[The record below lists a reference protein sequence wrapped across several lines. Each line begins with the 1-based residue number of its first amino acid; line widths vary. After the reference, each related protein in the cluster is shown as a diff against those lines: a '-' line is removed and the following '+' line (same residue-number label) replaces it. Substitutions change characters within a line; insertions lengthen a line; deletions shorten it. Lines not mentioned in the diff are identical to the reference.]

1 LQEDLTTK
9 IFLWQDLILIF
20 DKGLFLAYRFAI
32 IGGGLTATSMLCQ
45 VVDRLAAMGDSGR
58 PLCEA
63 LTIVVYEKE
72 NQIGPGLPHSE
83 QNVLP
88 LHITNMCAQE
98 MSVRADKPGEF
109 FHWLIENIDTAKQL
123 STDLYRA
130 VSETDRSRQCCH
142 YPRALMGE
150 YLKSQFKEAV
160 HSAENLGVSVELY
173 PACEVT
179 DLYQEAGCHH
189 LIVEKSAGQPPTI
202 RHHADAVLLATGHW
216 FEESK
221 GQTYYSSP
229 WPAAMLLDT
238 IPKSADVAILG
249 SSLSAIETALTLS
262 SDGKF
267 LRSSAGTLS
276 FLPADTSRKLTLYS
290 RRGLLPRVRGRR
302 VNRRNIFLTCEKLR
316 DLIKSHPFSL
326 NISLI
331 FDLFK
336 REMAAAYSQAVDWQK
351 AVQPFDDV
359 QQLLRHDIT
368 IARNGDGHN
377 DQCIWQTILAE
388 VVPMARELYL
398 NFSSSERKHFDEKYT
413 TLFFMHVATQPL
425 ENAEKL
431 LALMDAG
438 VVAVV
443 SLGDDYQFEYDK
455 DTSEYL
461 IEYRGANGKKQ
472 YNRCKYVVNA
482 TGQSRSILSDPAP
495 LTQNLIKRLQQQS
508 GQNGDRRHSRNRDK
522 TQVDLIIDPKSH
534 QVMMPVTGLNIFS
547 VPPLF
552 AVGPMVRNQIIDTS
566 MAHGLSKSTAQVV
579 ERLLTILGEQVN
591 S

>member
-1 LQEDLTTK
+1 MS
-9 IFLWQDLILIF
+9 LIF
-20 DKGLFLAYRFAI
+20 NHGVFLAYRFAV

-45 VVDRLAAMGDSGR
+45 LIDRLSALGDSGR
-58 PLCEA
+58 PLGKA
-63 LTIVVYEKE
+63 LTIAVYEKE

-109 FHWLIENIDTAKQL
+109 FHWLIENIDNTKQL
-123 STDLYRA
+123 SNDLYST
-130 VSETDRSRQCCH
+130 VSKTDRNKQCCH

-150 YLKSQFKEAV
+150 YLKSQFREAV
-160 HSAENLGVSVELY
+160 KSAENMGVSVELY
-173 PACEVT
+173 PGCEVT
-179 DLYQEAGCHH
+179 DLYPEDGCHH
-189 LIVEKSAGQPPTI
+189 LIVEKSKGQSSTTS
-202 RHHADAVLLATGHW
+202 HHADAVLLATGHW
-216 FEESK
+216 FEKSK
-221 GQTYYSSP
+221 RQTYYSSP
-229 WPAAMLLDT
+229 WPAAILLDT

-262 SDGKF
+262 SNGRFRRESSGK
-267 LRSSAGTLS
+267 LS
-276 FLPADTSRKLTLYS
+276 FLPADSSRRLTLYS
-290 RRGLLPRVRGRR
+290 RRGLLPRVRGHR
-302 VNRRNIFLTCEKLR
+302 VNRRNIHLTCEKLGE
-316 DLIKSHPFSL
+316 LIKAHPSSL
-326 NISLI
+326 NMSMI

-336 REMAAAYSQAVDWQK
+336 REIVAAHSQVVDWQQV
-351 AVQPFDDV
+351 VQPLDDAE
-359 QQLLRHDIT
+359 QLLRHDIT
-368 IARNGDGHN
+368 IARNGDEHH
-377 DQCIWQTILAE
+377 DQCIWQTTLAE

-398 NFSSSERKHFDEKYT
+398 NLSPSERKRFDERYT

-455 DTSEYL
+455 DNGEYL
-461 IEYRGANGKKQ
+461 IEYKDANGKKQ

-495 LTQNLIKRLQQQS
+495 LTQNLIKRLQRQS
-508 GQNGDRRHSRNRDK
+508 GQNGDSQQNRDN
-522 TQVDLIIDPKSH
+522 DESH
-534 QVMMPVTGLNIFS
+534 VHLKIAPESHLVMMPVTGLDTFPA
-547 VPPLF
+547 PPLF

-566 MAHGLSKSTAQVV
+566 MAHGLSKSTAQVA
-579 ERLLTILGEQVN
+579 ERLLTMLGNRVN